1 MRYLQVVHAIRGRT
15 RLRFPILRKETACAE
30 KIADAL
36 AAMRGVHEVRVR
48 PYTGSILVTHE
59 AEVTSDH
66 LVDEIQRHV
75 TCGPVLR
82 AGERL
87 PPRPPPELSRIGK
100 LAAKAFRDIDRDVLR
115 VSNGTFDLGTL
126 VTLGF
131 LGVGTVEV
139 VADREMPLP
148 PWFQLAWWAYRTF
161 TTNEQQEI
169 AHAAQEADGA

>member
-15 RLRFPILRKETACAE
+15 RLRFPILRQQTACAE

-48 PYTGSILVTHE
+48 PYTGSILVTHDD
-59 AEVTSDH
+59 AITADH

-75 TCGPVLR
+75 SCGPVLR

-87 PPRPPPELSRIGK
+87 PRRPPPELSRIGK
-100 LAAKAFRDIDRDVLR
+100 LAATAFLDIDRDVLR

-139 VADREMPLP
+139 VVDREMPLP

-161 TTNEQQEI
+161 TMNEQQEI
-169 AHAAQEADGA
+169 AHAAREADGA

>member
-15 RLRFPILRKETACAE
+15 RLRFPILRQETACAE
-30 KIADAL
+30 TIADAL

-59 AEVTSDH
+59 AEVTPDH

-75 TCGPVLR
+75 SCGRVLR

-87 PPRPPPELSRIGK
+87 PPRPAPELSRIGK
-100 LAAKAFRDIDRDVLR
+100 LAAKAFREIDRDVLR
-115 VSNGTFDLGTL
+115 ISNGTFDLGTL

-131 LGVGTVEV
+131 LGMGTVEV
-139 VADREMPLP
+139 VTDREMPLP
-148 PWFQLAWWAYRTF
+148 PWSQLAWWAYRTF

-169 AHAAQEADGA
+169 AHAAREADGA

>member
-1 MRYLQVVHAIRGRT
+1 
-15 RLRFPILRKETACAE
+15 
-30 KIADAL
+30 
-36 AAMRGVHEVRVR
+36 VR

-59 AEVTSDH
+59 PDITSDQ

-75 TCGPVLR
+75 QCGRVLR

-87 PPRPPPELSRIGK
+87 PPRPPPELSRIGQ

-139 VADREMPLP
+139 AADREMPLP

-169 AHAAQEADGA
+169 AHAAREADDS